1 VYSQYGFGEYDLP
14 FRITKHETRGTVVI
28 EHDNGEKFQPEEVL
42 AYLFSYIRQISEAHL
57 EQKVSEAVITVP
69 PFTTEHERRL
79 IHESAAL
86 VELKVLM
93 LLNDNTAT
101 ALRYGIETPTP
112 PGQKQNVLFVDL
124 GASHMTNT
132 IVTYFTNNVSSYE
145 SVSL

>member
-1 VYSQYGFGEYDLP
+1 MVGDTANALKMRFPKRVTSQVQRLIGRMADDPILQQYGFGEYDLP

-79 IHESAAL
+79 IHESG
-86 VELKVLM
+86 V
-93 LLNDNTAT
+93 AT
-101 ALRYGIETPTP
+101 QCYI
-112 PGQKQNVLFVDL
+112 
-124 GASHMTNT
+124 
-132 IVTYFTNNVSSYE
+132 
-145 SVSL
+145 